1 MSKDIKNIW
10 IINHYADPPNI
21 GKFNRH
27 YNFAKNLIERGY
39 NVKIFTASTIHTTPI
54 NMITN
59 GSKYKVDYYNGVEYV
74 FIKTSTYDN
83 SDYKRVLNILQYFIK
98 VPFVTKKFGK
108 PDLVFASSPHPLTWI
123 AAQRV
128 AKRTGAYFV
137 TETRDLWPETFVAM
151 GKMKKNS
158 IPAKILYK
166 IERKMFEAS
175 DRLVFTMPGGAD
187 YVREIGLD
195 PSKAD
200 YINNGIVLKNFYND
214 VKNNN
219 FIDEDLSNPNIFK
232 VVFTGAI
239 GRANDLGRFIRAFEI
254 IKKEGYDDIKFL
266 IFGDRGEKEELEAY
280 CKEKGIENV
289 IFKGRV
295 NKSEVPSILTQSD
308 LQVLSLA
315 NLPSL
320 FKYGLSPNKLFEYLA
335 AGKPVIS
342 NGECGYDLLEENK
355 CGKTV
360 KGDSIEDMANGILV
374 FYDLFKNNREEYD
387 VYCENALNLV
397 KEFDFS
403 VLTDRLEDTFRKIK

>member
-1 MSKDIKNIW
+1 
-10 IINHYADPPNI
+10 
-21 GKFNRH
+21 
-27 YNFAKNLIERGY
+27 
-39 NVKIFTASTIHTTPI
+39 
-54 NMITN
+54 
-59 GSKYKVDYYNGVEYV
+59 
-74 FIKTSTYDN
+74 
-83 SDYKRVLNILQYFIK
+83 
-98 VPFVTKKFGK
+98 
-108 PDLVFASSPHPLTWI
+108 
-123 AAQRV
+123 
-128 AKRTGAYFV
+128 
-137 TETRDLWPETFVAM
+137 
-151 GKMKKNS
+151 
-158 IPAKILYK
+158 LYK

-360 KGDSIEDMANGILV
+360 KGDSIEDMANGILF